1 MGQEF
6 GLVASGSW
14 EVVKSQRRKTIASWA
29 DEETGE
35 MLLFEFKKNG
45 RIAVYSDENKNGK
58 INRRKDV
65 LIGQDKFSDS
75 YDKDYYD
82 RNHFMSMDSGNFE
95 IEVEGYINETGIYEA
110 YYSIRLDSGVDMETN
125 FGSILDVNKYVDVRD
140 HDILTKIFQPEIS

>member
-29 DEETGE
+29 DEVTGE

-45 RIAVYSDENKNGK
+45 RIAVYSDQNKNGK

-65 LIGQDKFSDS
+65 LIGQDKFSNS

-95 IEVEGYINETGIYEA
+95 IEVEGYINEIGKYEA
-110 YYSIRLDSGVDMETN
+110 SYSIRLDSGIDMETN
-125 FGSILDVNKYVDVRD
+125 FGSILDVNKYVDVQD